1 MEYLLKSMTGDKAG
15 GLDQGQAPN
24 RSRRGTLAWLAEEVS
39 LFGMGAAMKAL
50 APHLRGPAD
59 LRPFAVV
66 DPGRGRPAYR
76 TDLTEDDRTIV
87 YWDHSAPPVWGPT
100 FSVLRVQ
107 VAADTGHE
115 FLFHAGE
122 EALIP
127 VPGSTPASADAPSST
142 ATDAEP
148 SGGIQYNFITA
159 DASGARVLPPEIVNV
174 GEAIRINPQIPHHA
188 SAVNTP
194 AAAWM
199 IMRSVTDSPYKAVVS
214 DAGYAAA
221 SPVRTHRNTNLEQLR
236 DPEVYAAVAWGLSE
250 YIRAYRQRA
259 DLTIKQLA
267 EICRVE
273 AALISRLERV
283 QDEPDAKGINVSLDA
298 LVRIAAY
305 LAIPFPSLIARSQ
318 RVPYDRDPLGEVT
331 GKRVIAEPI
340 LWKNR
345 IDHELHFTRIN
356 VPAGVAAQ
364 LPSESC
370 FSPGTLSAWIVLK
383 GALSVTLDTNDPF
396 PPSDPMHEE
405 QTAPGPVMLLG
416 DSVIHFR
423 YAAPRAV
430 KAVVDTQIIQVI
442 HSTHCG
448 CTSSE

>member
-1 MEYLLKSMTGDKAG
+1 MAG
-15 GLDQGQAPN
+15 EEVGGSAQGEPPT

-39 LFGMGAAMKAL
+39 LYGMGAATKAL

-76 TDLTEDDRTIV
+76 TDLNENDRTIV

-107 VAADTGHE
+107 VASNTGHAY
-115 FLFHAGE
+115 LFHAGE

-127 VPGSTPASADAPSST
+127 VPASTHVSGAVSSR

-148 SGGIQYNFITA
+148 AGGIQYTFITA
-159 DASGARVLPPEIVNV
+159 DASGPRVLPPRIVNV

-199 IMRSVTDSPYKAVVS
+199 IMRSVTDSPYKTVVS

-283 QDEPDAKGINVSLDA
+283 QDEPNAKAINVSLDA

-305 LAIPFPSLIARSQ
+305 LAIPFPSLLARSQ
-318 RVPYDRDPLGEVT
+318 RIPYDIDPLGEIK
-331 GKRVIAEPI
+331 GKEIVAKPI
-340 LWKNR
+340 LWKSR

-356 VPAGVAAQ
+356 VPAGLTAQ
-364 LPSESC
+364 LPPESC
-370 FSPGTLSAWIVLK
+370 FSPGMLSAWIVLK

-396 PPSDPMHEE
+396 PPSDPMQEE
-405 QTAPGPVMLLG
+405 GLTPGPVMLLE

-423 YAAPRAV
+423 YAAPRTV